1 MVVSVK
7 ITLKVNGMT
16 CAMCVKTIE
25 MALAELDGVRT
36 AKANLNSETVFV
48 DFDES
53 KVSLNQIIRAIEE
66 VGYEVIRERRDAVVK
81 IGGMTCAMCAKTVEN
96 AIKELPG
103 VLEVNVNLA
112 TETAKVSYNP
122 SLVGIEDIKK
132 AVESVGYEFLGVEG
146 EESHDIER
154 EVREKHIREMKR
166 NLIVAWS
173 VGIPLFLS
181 MQLKRFGIYVENLI
195 YIHFLLATVAIA
207 YAGRGIFR
215 KAYSSLKHKTLNM
228 EVMYAL
234 GIGSAYLT
242 SVLAAFGVI
251 PREFNFFEASVL
263 LMGFLLLGRYL
274 EARAKGRT
282 SEAIKKLMGLQ
293 AKKATVLRGGKEIEV
308 PITEVKAGDVV
319 IVKPGERIP
328 VDGVVIEGE
337 SYVDES
343 MITGEPIP
351 NLKKAGDKVIG
362 GTINKNS
369 VLKVKAEKVGRDTL
383 LAQIIKLVEEA
394 QNTKPPVQ
402 RLADTVVTYFIPAV
416 LTIALLSF
424 AYWYFIAGK
433 PLVFAFTALLSV
445 LVIACPCAF
454 GLATPTAL
462 TVGIGKGAE
471 MGILIKNG
479 GALEIARKATVVLF
493 DKTGTLTKGKPEV
506 TDVIAFGMDERELL
520 KLVASAEKRS
530 EHPLGE
536 AIVRK
541 AEEQG
546 IEVAEPEEFEAITG
560 KGVRARVRGK
570 EVLAGNRRLFAESG
584 RSIEGIEEVLHRLEN
599 EAKTAI
605 IVAVDG
611 RTAGVIGVADTIKE
625 GAKEAIEELHRMGK
639 KVGMITGD
647 NRRTAEAIGK
657 ALGVDYILAE
667 VLPGDKASE
676 VKKLQEKGETVIFVG
691 DGINDAPALAQAD
704 VGIAVGNATD
714 IAMESGDIVLVRND
728 PRDVVRAIKLSQR
741 TLSKIKQNIFWAM
754 FYNTILIPF
763 AAGLAYVLFGVQF
776 RPEWAA
782 GAMSLSSVSV
792 VTNSL
797 MLKRVNI

>member
-1 MVVSVK
+1 
-7 ITLKVNGMT
+7 
-16 CAMCVKTIE
+16 MCVKTIE
-25 MALAELDGVRT
+25 IALSQLEGVKT

-53 KVSLNQIIRAIEE
+53 KVSLNKIIQAIED
-66 VGYEVIRERRDAVVK
+66 VGYEVIRERKNVVVK
-81 IGGMTCAMCAKTVEN
+81 VGGMTCAMCAKTVEK
-96 AIKELPG
+96 AIDELPG
-103 VLEVNVNLA
+103 VLDVSVNLA
-112 TETAKVSYNP
+112 TETARISYNP
-122 SLVGIEDIKK
+122 SSVDVEDIRR
-132 AVESVGYEFLGVEG
+132 AIEGVGYDFLGVEG
-146 EESHDIER
+146 EETRDIEK
-154 EVREKHIREMKR
+154 EVRERHLKEMKR
-166 NLIVAWS
+166 NLLIAWG

-181 MQLKRFGIYVENLI
+181 MQLKRFGIHIENLI
-195 YIHFLLATVAIA
+195 YVQFILATMAIA
-207 YAGRGIFR
+207 YAGRGIFK

-242 SVLAAFGVI
+242 SVLATFGLV
-251 PREFNFFEASVL
+251 PREFNFYEASVL
-263 LMGFLLLGRYL
+263 LMAFLLLGRFL
-274 EARAKGRT
+274 EARAKGKT
-282 SEAIKKLMGLQ
+282 SEAIKKLIGLQ
-293 AKKATVLRGGKEIEV
+293 AKKATVVRDGKEIEV
-308 PITEVKAGDVV
+308 PISEVKVGDIV
-319 IVKPGERIP
+319 IVKPGGKIP

-351 NLKKAGDKVIG
+351 SLKKFGDKVIG

-369 VLKVKAEKVGRDTL
+369 VLKIKAEKVGRDTL

-394 QNTKPPVQ
+394 QNTRPPVQ

-416 LTIALLSF
+416 LVIALLSF

-433 PLVFAFTALLSV
+433 PLVFGFTTLLSV

-479 GALEIARKATVVLF
+479 EALEIARKATVVLF
-493 DKTGTLTKGKPEV
+493 DKTGTLTKGRPEV
-506 TDVIAFGMDERELL
+506 TDVITFGMDEKELL
-520 KLVASAEKRS
+520 RLVASAEKRS

-536 AIVRK
+536 ALVK
-541 AEEQG
+541 KVQEMSLGLE
-546 IEVAEPEEFEAITG
+546 EPEEFEAITG
-560 KGVRARVRGK
+560 KGVRAVVGGG
-570 EVLAGNRRLFAESG
+570 EVLAGNRKLMTEQGYSV
-584 RSIEGIEEVLHRLEN
+584 EDVEEELQKLED

-605 IVAVDG
+605 IVAIDG
-611 RTAGVIGVADTIKE
+611 KIVGIIGIADTIKE
-625 GAKEAIEELHRMGK
+625 GAKEVIEELHRMDK

-647 NRRTAEAIGK
+647 NKRTANAIAK
-657 ALGVDYILAE
+657 QLGVDYVLAE
-667 VLPGDKASE
+667 VLPQDKAGE
-676 VKKLQEKGETVIFVG
+676 VKKLQEKGEIVIFVG

-714 IAMESGDIVLVRND
+714 IAMESGDIVLVKND
-728 PRDVVRAIKLSQR
+728 PKDVVKAIKLSQK
-741 TLSKIKQNIFWAM
+741 TIGKIKQNIFWAM

-763 AAGLAYVLFGVQF
+763 AAGLAFLLFEITFQ
-776 RPEWAA
+776 PEWAA

-792 VTNSL
+792 VANSL
-797 MLKRVNI
+797 MLKRVKI